1 MCKRILIIAPNDLM
15 RDSLRAV
22 LSGDGH
28 QVQTS
33 GDLSDAPRLLSGAPF
48 DVVFANSNRS
58 DGLVQLLQLKLQY
71 PKLRLVLMTSWPV
84 ERASENIIVLIKPY
98 SLSDIRAAAAGTSNK
113 PRRVCFGGKQ
123 STLLSSF
130 VRMTRRAA
138 NNLMAASR
146 KNSCKEW
153 PLQNRACL
161 EATGPPP

>member
-1 MCKRILIIAPNDLM
+1 MCKRILILAPNELM
-15 RDSLRAV
+15 RASLRAI

-33 GDLSDAPRLLSGAPF
+33 GDLSDAPRLLSGGPF
-48 DVVFANSNRS
+48 DVVFANSNCS
-58 DGLVQLLQLKLQY
+58 DGLAQLLQLKLQY
-71 PKLRLVLMTSWPV
+71 PKLRFVLMTSCSV
-84 ERASENIIVLIKPY
+84 ENASENTIALSKPF

-113 PRRVCFGGKQ
+113 PRVVCFGGKQ
-123 STLLSSF
+123 STVLSSF
-130 VRMTRRAA
+130 VSIARGAA

-161 EATGPPP
+161 EVTGPPP